1 MEHNPPSTYP
11 IKATQHNPTA
21 TCPEPRP
28 GSQMTGTSAKRN
40 QTLETRHR
48 EISQRETRSFL
59 THGAL
64 APPQLRSLECEGR
77 LAGVTGVICVLCT
90 EEKLKTCAS
99 SSVGV
104 RGTGAEQ
111 PSPALLLTMEH
122 KSTATERQRQACQG
136 RR

>member
-1 MEHNPPSTYP
+1 MEHNPPCTHP

-28 GSQMTGTSAKRN
+28 GSQTTGTLAKIN

-64 APPQLRSLECEGR
+64 APPQLRSPECEGP
-77 LAGVTGVICVLCT
+77 LAGVTGVVSVLCA
-90 EEKLKTCAS
+90 EEK
-99 SSVGV
+99 
-104 RGTGAEQ
+104 
-111 PSPALLLTMEH
+111 
-122 KSTATERQRQACQG
+122 
-136 RR
+136 